1 MKLVIFGLTIS
12 SSWGNGHATVWR
24 GLCRELA
31 HLRHQVIFFEK
42 NVSYY
47 AAHRDFHEIPG
58 GKLILYDAWSEA
70 LCHARRHLAD
80 ADVAI
85 VTSYC
90 PDGIAAAEIVVASRP
105 LKVFYDL
112 DTPVTLERIES
123 GHSVGYIG
131 ASGLRDFDIVLSFT
145 GGRALSGLQ
154 SRLGARRAVAL
165 YGSVDPDVHRPVT
178 ARESYR
184 ADLSYIGTYAEDR
197 QAMLNALFLEAA
209 RRLPE
214 RRFLIAGAQY
224 PPAFSWLPNLFFVRH
239 IAPPDHPALYS
250 SSRLTLNVTRRAM
263 AQAGYCPSGRLFEAA
278 ACGTPIVTDY
288 WRALPGARAGARSRS
303 IAPRE
308 GRGNWKPFLIA
319 LRLAS
324 RRRLRAQ
331 QKTAVSCGE
340 KSECGELFRRRAPDA
355 GFNRWRFLRN
365 CCRWGADSMARPSDR
380 GRSANTSWNA
390 WFGPAPV
397 ASASLSRQVNVTFSN
412 TTAPASGP
420 RACVMWCSRKR
431 QVCAMRCSA
440 RCR

>member
-31 HLRHQVIFFEK
+31 QLRHQVIFFEK
-42 NVSYY
+42 NVPYY

-58 GKLILYDAWSEA
+58 GKLILYNAWSEA
-70 LCHARRHLAD
+70 LSDARRHLAD
-80 ADVAI
+80 ADVAM

-123 GHSVGYIG
+123 GDGVDYIG

-165 YGSVDPDVHRPVT
+165 YGSVDPDVHRPVAT
-178 ARESYR
+178 RESYR

-197 QAMLNALFLEAA
+197 QAMLKALFIEPA
-209 RRLPE
+209 RQLPE

-288 WRALPGARAGARSRS
+288 WDGLESFFQPGEEILVARQTDDVLAALELSDDQLTRIAGRA
-303 IAPRE
+303 
-308 GRGNWKPFLIA
+308 
-319 LRLAS
+319 
-324 RRRLRAQ
+324 
-331 QKTAVSCGE
+331 
-340 KSECGELFRRRAPDA
+340 RRRALEEHCAARRARQLEAILDCVAAIEPETLA
-355 GFNRWRFLRN
+355 GTAEACCLLR
-365 CCRWGADSMARPSDR
+365 GE
-380 GRSANTSWNA
+380 
-390 WFGPAPV
+390 V
-397 ASASLSRQVNVTFSN
+397 
-412 TTAPASGP
+412 
-420 RACVMWCSRKR
+420 
-431 QVCAMRCSA
+431 
-440 RCR
+440 

>member
-31 HLRHQVIFFEK
+31 RLGHQVVFFEK
-42 NVSYY
+42 NVAYY
-47 AAHRDFHEIPG
+47 AAHRDFYDIPG
-58 GKLILYDAWSEA
+58 GKLILYDTWSGA
-70 LCHARRHLAD
+70 LSQARQHLAD
-80 ADVAI
+80 AEVAL

-123 GHSVGYIG
+123 GHGVAYIG

-145 GGRALSGLQ
+145 GGRSLIELRR
-154 SRLGARRAVAL
+154 RLGAKRAVAL
-165 YGSVDPDVHRPVT
+165 YGSVDPLEHRRVA
-178 ARESYR
+178 AREIYR

-197 QAMLNALFLEAA
+197 QAMLNALFLEAG

-224 PPAFSWLPNLFFVRH
+224 PPAFAWLPNLFFVRH

-263 AQAGYCPSGRLFEAA
+263 AQAGHCPSGRLFEAA

-288 WRALPGARAGARSRS
+288 WDGLETFFQPGEEILVAR
-303 IAPRE
+303 
-308 GRGNWKPFLIA
+308 
-319 LRLAS
+319 
-324 RRRLRAQ
+324 
-331 QKTAVSCGE
+331 KTADVLAAL
-340 KSECGELFRRRAPDA
+340 ELSDEQLARIAASARQRAVEEHCAARRARQLEAILESVAADEPEPLA
-355 GFNRWRFLRN
+355 GTAGDCRGLR
-365 CCRWGADSMARPSDR
+365 GEA
-380 GRSANTSWNA
+380 
-390 WFGPAPV
+390 
-397 ASASLSRQVNVTFSN
+397 
-412 TTAPASGP
+412 
-420 RACVMWCSRKR
+420 
-431 QVCAMRCSA
+431 
-440 RCR
+440 

>member
-288 WRALPGARAGARSRS
+288 WDGLESFFQPGEEILVARQTDDVLAALELSDDQLARIAGRA
-303 IAPRE
+303 
-308 GRGNWKPFLIA
+308 
-319 LRLAS
+319 
-324 RRRLRAQ
+324 
-331 QKTAVSCGE
+331 
-340 KSECGELFRRRAPDA
+340 RRRALEEHCA
-355 GFNRWRFLRN
+355 
-365 CCRWGADSMARPSDR
+365 ARR
-380 GRSANTSWNA
+380 GRQLEAILDC
-390 WFGPAPV
+390 V
-397 ASASLSRQVNVTFSN
+397 AASEPETLAG
-412 TTAPASGP
+412 TAEDCCLLRGE
-420 RACVMWCSRKR
+420 V
-431 QVCAMRCSA
+431 
-440 RCR
+440 